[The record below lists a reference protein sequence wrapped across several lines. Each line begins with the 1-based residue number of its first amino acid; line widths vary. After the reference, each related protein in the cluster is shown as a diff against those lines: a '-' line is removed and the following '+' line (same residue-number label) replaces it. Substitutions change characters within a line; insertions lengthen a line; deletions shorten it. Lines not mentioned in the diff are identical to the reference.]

1 MGRRDADRKVGQG
14 AEQAMYKFNHQT
26 KDYDGVCN
34 ITPIDRPGT
43 GVLPPF
49 KGRPGKS
56 PLVELMLMMR
66 AAADPPRP
74 YRFSRGNAAL
84 VTRMGP

>member
-1 MGRRDADRKVGQG
+1 MGQKKRGISLTIRQRITVR
-14 AEQAMYKFNHQT
+14 
-26 KDYDGVCN
+26 VCN
-34 ITPIDRPGT
+34 TTPIDRPGT